1 MRTGTFEM
9 PLHHA
14 SIVATLATI
23 AGLFVGV
30 PALGNDNVRVPEGFA
45 VRLYADDELAHN
57 IFSMTLDAKGRVV
70 VSGPGYVRI
79 LLDTDD
85 DGKADTFKQFADGP
99 KAGAQGMYFL
109 GRDLLCTGDQ
119 GIVRYRDDDADD
131 RADGPPDL
139 LVKIKTGGEHHTHS
153 IQRGPDGWW
162 YVVAGNQA
170 EVTADYASLP
180 TSPIHKPQAGTLL
193 RLHPSFSRGE
203 IVADGFRNAYDF
215 AFNNQGDLFT
225 FDSDGERDVSLP
237 WYQPIRVFHVLP
249 GSSAGWMD
257 QSWKRANY
265 FLDMPPVVASFG
277 RGSPSGVVCYRH
289 RQFPRK
295 YDNALFVLDW
305 TFGRVLALPLE
316 RDAEK
321 WAAKPIKF
329 MTAAGQHGFAPT
341 DAAVGPEGSLFVSVG
356 GRGTR
361 GGVYRVTYQDAA
373 PEPTDA
379 LPENGETANA
389 DLTACL
395 EARQPLSSWSR
406 AVWVPIAKRLGRERF
421 LEAVLDEN
429 LSVQSRVRAIEII
442 TEHFGGLN
450 VEAAAQLANAKSAE
464 VRARVAWSLGRA
476 DAAALNAGSRLP
488 FLSDRDP
495 LVLRCA
501 LESLIG
507 AGPGTDFSSVVSAI
521 AGALG
526 NNERFVRQAASR
538 LVAKLDQPTLDRLA
552 RFANEIGPQAVLTLA
567 YGLVDRDPT
576 LHRIALDLGMDIL
589 EENHTAALNLEAA
602 RLMQL
607 ALGDLGVRQELPP
620 VFSSYSSQLD
630 LTPHERSL
638 DSVRIRLAKLYPT
651 GDRVVDLELSRLLAM
666 LGSYNASLLD
676 RILSQIT
683 ADSSPMDDIHHLLV
697 AARIPVERDLSQS
710 GTIAKA
716 LVELDLKISRR
727 GLRQDSHWVERVGE
741 MYGELFKHDP
751 GLPEQVVKQEEFGR
765 PGHVLFLSKLH
776 RDFLD
781 IAINRFVKAIE
792 NDDEYD
798 LNSDIVFVLGESKD
812 PKNLEMLREQFD
824 NFAVR
829 SAVLMVL
836 AEEPA
841 ETDRDLFVTG
851 LESSQLEVSTACL
864 EALDKLPANAGARE
878 QVALVKLLRT
888 LGDDE
893 LTSRLAQPVVKLLQR
908 NTEKEF
914 GFDFEASAKNP
925 QPSVVDKWTEW
936 VTEQYPDECASQFGT
951 DGIDLDELGRRIA
964 EVNWEHG
971 DRDRGRKLFESRS
984 CAQCHGGRKALGPDL
999 AGVAQRFSRVD
1010 LFTAI
1015 AAPNRDVSSQYR
1027 TSLIVT
1033 TKGVVH
1039 TGLVIY
1045 ESADGL
1051 LLRSATNQTFRIE
1064 ADEIESRNQ
1073 LGVSL
1078 MPNGLLKGL
1087 KPGDL
1092 ADLFAYMSGL
1102 GRNDLAGLPAA
1113 D

>member
-9 PLHHA
+9 PLRHA
-14 SIVATLATI
+14 CIVVSLATI
-23 AGLFVGV
+23 AGLFVDV
-30 PALGNDNVRVPEGFA
+30 PAFGDKNVRVPAGFA

-85 DGKADTFKQFADGP
+85 DGKADAFKQFADGP

-109 GRDLLCTGDQ
+109 GRNLLCTGDQ
-119 GIVRYRDDDADD
+119 GIVRYRDGDADD

-139 LVKIKTGGEHHTHS
+139 LVKIKTGGEHHAHS
-153 IQRGPDGWW
+153 IQSGPDGWW
-162 YVVAGNQA
+162 YLIAGNQS
-170 EVTADYASLP
+170 EITADYASLP
-180 TSPIHKPQAGTLL
+180 TSPIRKPKAGTLL
-193 RLHPSFSRGE
+193 RLNPSFSRGE
-203 IVADGFRNAYDF
+203 IFADGFRNAYDF
-215 AFNNQGDLFT
+215 AFNRQGDLFT

-305 TFGRVLALPLE
+305 TFGRVFALPLE

-321 WAAKPIKF
+321 WAAKPIEF

-341 DAAVGPEGSLFVSVG
+341 DVAVGPDGSLFVSVG

-373 PEPTDA
+373 PAQTDA
-379 LPENGETANA
+379 PPENGDTAHE

-395 EARQPLSSWSR
+395 EAPQPLSSWSR
-406 AVWVPIAKRLGRERF
+406 AAWIPIAKRLGRERF

-429 LSVQSRVRAIEII
+429 MPVQSRVRAIEII

-450 VEAAAQLANAKSAE
+450 AESAAQLANAKSAV

-476 DAAALNAGSRLP
+476 DSAVLNAGTRLP
-488 FLSDRDP
+488 FLTDHDP
-495 LVLRCA
+495 MVLRFA

-507 AGPGTDFSSVVSAI
+507 AGPGADFSSIVSAI
-521 AGALG
+521 ARALG
-526 NNERFVRQAASR
+526 NNERFVRQTASR

-552 RFANEIGPQAVLTLA
+552 RFANEIGPQAVLTMA
-567 YGLVDRDPT
+567 YGLVDRDPV
-576 LHRIALDLGMDIL
+576 LNHNALDFGMGLL
-589 EENHTAALNLEAA
+589 EENHPAALDLEAA

-607 ALGDLGVRQELPP
+607 ALGDLGVSQELPP

-630 LTPHERSL
+630 LSRHERSL
-638 DSVRIRLAKLYPT
+638 DSIRIRLAELYPT
-651 GDRVVDLELSRLLAM
+651 GDRVVDLELSRLLGM

-676 RILSQIT
+676 QILSQIT

-697 AARIPVERDLSQS
+697 AARIPVQRDLLQRR
-710 GTIAKA
+710 TIARA
-716 LVELDLKISRR
+716 LVELDPKIARR
-727 GLRQDSHWVERVGE
+727 RLRQDSHWVDRVGE
-741 MYGELFKHDP
+741 MYGELVKHDP
-751 GLPEQVVKQEEFGR
+751 GLPEEVVNQEEFGR
-765 PGHVLFLSKLH
+765 PGHVLFLSQLH
-776 RDFLD
+776 PDLLD
-781 IAINRFVKAIE
+781 IAVSRFVKVIE
-792 NDDEYD
+792 DDDDYD
-798 LNSDIVFVLGESKD
+798 FNSDIVFVLGESKD
-812 PKNLEMLREQFD
+812 PKHREMLREQFD
-824 NFAVR
+824 SFAVR
-829 SAVLMVL
+829 AAVLLVL
-836 AEEPA
+836 SENPA
-841 ETDRDLFVTG
+841 ETDRDKFVTG

-864 EALDKLPANAGARE
+864 EALGELPAKAGVRE
-878 QVALVKLLRT
+878 QLALVKLLRT
-888 LGDDE
+888 LGSDE
-893 LTSRLAQPVVKLLQR
+893 HRSRLARPVVKLLRR
-908 NTEKEF
+908 NTGKDF
-914 GFDFEASAKNP
+914 GFDLEASEKNP
-925 QPSVVDKWTEW
+925 QLSVVEKWTAW
-936 VTEQYPDECASQFGT
+936 VTEQYPDESASAFGT
-951 DGIDLDELGRRIA
+951 DGINLDELNQVMA
-964 EVNWEHG
+964 EVNWERG
-971 DRDRGRKLFESRS
+971 DSDRGRKLFQKRS
-984 CAQCHGGRKALGPDL
+984 CAQCHGGRRALGPDL
-999 AGVAQRFSRVD
+999 AGVAQRFSRAD

-1039 TGLVIY
+1039 TGLVVY

-1051 LLRSATNQTFRIE
+1051 MLRSASNQTFRIE

-1087 KPGDL
+1087 KPDEL
-1092 ADLFAYMSGL
+1092 ADLFAYMTSL
-1102 GRNDLAGLPAA
+1102 GRNDLAGLPAT